1 MNSMEGN
8 SMLKLDI
15 SFFTFYKNEDS
26 PTCETQKRWE
36 RERERFI
43 KINSPLWKCIL
54 WSDADLV
61 FLPADGNS
69 VAQHTGLPR
78 DLNTILQKL
87 LKRSDV
93 HNLVFHGFPT
103 VDGEGLRLL
112 LPLGTTGGL
121 LGRYCGRHNFK
132 TEPPNRRSQRER
144 KRRKTE
150 LRRPGK
156 GVRDGAPNP
165 NNPFTW
171 DYHLT
176 VDIASHP
183 WWTIKIDGAGIVYFG
198 RYPTVH
204 LLLTMCKMNCCFLIL
219 RSVSCHVIQMDGSKP
234 CNSIPCFSIHPL
246 CTRIDLPSN
255 TLSSGLRPKSS

>member
-1 MNSMEGN
+1 MRRRKDE
-8 SMLKLDI
+8 
-15 SFFTFYKNEDS
+15 
-26 PTCETQKRWE
+26 RE

-43 KINSPLWKCIL
+43 RIKSPLWKRIL

-61 FLPADGNS
+61 FLPGDGNG
-69 VAQHTGLPR
+69 VAQHTGLSR

-171 DYHLT
+171 DDHRT

-183 WWTIKIDGAGIVYFG
+183 WWTIKIDGTGIVYFG
-198 RYPTVH
+198 LYPTVH
-204 LLLTMCKMNCCFLIL
+204 LMVTMRKMNCCFLIL